1 MIDRNEKRDI
11 LLNNHELYKR
21 KLKNRGIK
29 AFRHFSKMKM
39 SKVKPEDMGSLTI
52 IDHIFATGDS
62 LSKLAYKYYGD
73 TRYWWI
79 IAVFNEKP
87 IDNLI
92 KNGDTMHIPLPLEE
106 AHYLINKDD

>member
-11 LLNNHELYKR
+11 LLNNHKLYKK
-21 KLKNRGIK
+21 KLRERGIK
-29 AFRHFSKMKM
+29 SFRHYSKMKLT
-39 SKVKPEDMGSLTI
+39 KVTPDDMANLTI

-62 LSKLAYKYYGD
+62 LAKLAFKYYGD

-92 KNGDTMHIPLPLEE
+92 KIGDIMHIPLPLEE
-106 AHYLINKDD
+106 VHYLINKDE

>member
-11 LLNNHELYKR
+11 LLNNHKLYKK
-21 KLKNRGIK
+21 KLRERGIK
-29 AFRHFSKMKM
+29 SFRHYSKMKLT
-39 SKVKPEDMGSLTI
+39 KVTPDDMANLTI
-52 IDHIFATGDS
+52 IDHIFVTGDS
-62 LSKLAYKYYGD
+62 LAKLAFKYYGD

-92 KNGDTMHIPLPLEE
+92 KIGDIMHIPLPLEE
-106 AHYLINKDD
+106 AHYLINRDE